1 MSAYGSGMTFAEEIP
16 ISEARPRIGELAK
29 RVARTREHF
38 LLTSNDIPAA
48 VLINPEELAEL
59 HERLALAELR
69 AARAEGTRLP
79 GVALADVRATL
90 GL

>member
-1 MSAYGSGMTFAEEIP
+1 MSFAEEIS
-16 ISEARPRIGELAK
+16 ITEARPRIGELAK
-29 RVARTREHF
+29 RVARGREHF

-59 HERLALAELR
+59 HERAALAELR
-69 AARAEGTRLP
+69 AARAEGKRLP
-79 GVALADVRATL
+79 GTPLADVRATL